1 MSVGARSIANN
12 NHIFINMSGTPVLK
26 DDMYLSSGRGY
37 IAYVAVSDQFIK
49 TLFEDMCVGKA
60 TDKYVFPSGTSYDKF
75 ELDCRDK
82 EFFSSDSFQKICENN
97 FIASIF
103 VSSSFLTTLTSFSC
117 VVVPIDA
124 FKTTLS
130 TSLIGIYLF
139 VVIFL
144 KYSSS
149 NKYLGVFTLY
159 SLVDVTL
166 VYI

>member
-82 EFFSSDSFQKICENN
+82 EFFSSDSFQKICEKHKVKLTIYNN
-97 FIASIF
+97 
-103 VSSSFLTTLTSFSC
+103 SSDKS
-117 VVVPIDA
+117 VYDA
-124 FKTTLS
+124 FVPHLQRRS
-130 TSLIGIYLF
+130 F
-139 VVIFL
+139 
-144 KYSSS
+144 
-149 NKYLGVFTLY
+149 
-159 SLVDVTL
+159 
-166 VYI
+166 